1 MYCRP
6 HRPPT
11 LSWILRLRRLTRSK
25 WLNRDLSIPLGDE
38 EGKSAELRADHA
50 QLDLIGPDG
59 SWARGTCI
67 AGLVGRISFRSCP
80 ASSVCQA

>member
-6 HRPPT
+6 QWPPT
-11 LSWILRLRRLTRSK
+11 LSWILRLRRLTRGK

-59 SWARGTCI
+59 SRARARCI
-67 AGLVGRISFRSCP
+67 VGGLAFPGLE
-80 ASSVCQA
+80 ASTWR